1 LPPDASPRL
10 CYAEAVRLAGTLLV
24 FTRLAFLALLASL
37 ASLASFAS
45 FASCATTV
53 GGDPPSNQGV
63 PPPGGKDKRIKDV
76 GDPGAEAHKD
86 YLSGPV
92 AISGAIVIAVD
103 KFDETANGKSTG
115 TIYVQDLGSKDPFSG
130 ITLFAPTF
138 NPGNLSVGPGDV
150 LDLNGQYT
158 EAATI
163 GSTVAF
169 APGSVLPQISKPVA
183 TFRYETAVPEPV
195 DIDANDLADYT
206 KGRRWM
212 GMLVRVKDITIS
224 SDATNDKNGRVAVNI
239 TAATGG
245 STSCSSPFP
254 KPAQMTNDLFD
265 VDGLGLKSGTR
276 LASIT
281 GVVGFFCN
289 LHLAPRTPADIVV
302 AK

>member
-1 LPPDASPRL
+1 
-10 CYAEAVRLAGTLLV
+10 VRLAGPLLA
-24 FTRLAFLALLASL
+24 FKRLAFLASL
-37 ASLASFAS
+37 ASC
-45 FASCATTV
+45 ASCATTA
-53 GGDPPSNQGV
+53 GGDPPSNEGA

-76 GDPGAEAHKD
+76 GDPGADRHKD

-92 AISGAIVIAVD
+92 AISGAIVVAVD

-138 NPGNLSVGPGDV
+138 SPGNLAVGPGDV

-158 EAATI
+158 EASTI
-163 GSTVAF
+163 GSTVTF

-195 DIDANDLADYT
+195 DIDVNDLADFI

-212 GMLVRVKDITIS
+212 GMLVRVKDITLA
-224 SDATNDKNGRVAVNI
+224 SDAASTATSNGRVSANLFAGSSGAC
-239 TAATGG
+239 TA
-245 STSCSSPFP
+245 PFP
-254 KPAQMTNDLFD
+254 KVPQLTNDLFD
-265 VDGLGLKSGTR
+265 VEALGLKSGTK
-276 LASIT
+276 LASVT

-289 LHLAPRTPADIVV
+289 IHLAPRTPADIVV